1 MVFFKASNAPVDP
14 PQVEKVTATVKLHAD
29 HSAADGNRAVTLE
42 VNRPAISPI
51 VTVAAGKVVCMF
63 IHGRP
68 SGSNGTTDI
77 YNQTTCKRML
87 HKIVSLLE
95 NSQHSQH
102 SRPWRFV
109 DQCLPASQITCR
121 LGVPSAPVS
130 GQHEQ
135 AYSPRV
141 PAYAE
146 RTTFQCADK
155 AVTQDSKTG
164 KKLFLA
170 KGLPNGLP
178 ISTICEST
186 SKLHDGKVWTIH
198 H

>member
-1 MVFFKASNAPVDP
+1 MRSEGLRRREVSRTEGLSPSVLIMYDVGTLGQAR
-14 PQVEKVTATVKLHAD
+14 TRATTYRIAQPRTEEPYNIQNSTSRHRITFRIICRKKKD
-29 HSAADGNRAVTLE
+29 E
-42 VNRPAISPI
+42 
-51 VTVAAGKVVCMF
+51 CMF

-155 AVTQDSKTG
+155 AVNRSNS
-164 KKLFLA
+164 LA
-170 KGLPNGLP
+170 RSVVSLGSGCRPQN
-178 ISTICEST
+178 TT
-186 SKLHDGKVWTIH
+186 HRH
-198 H
+198 

>member
-1 MVFFKASNAPVDP
+1 MNR
-14 PQVEKVTATVKLHAD
+14 ATVQCFVL
-29 HSAADGNRAVTLE
+29 T
-42 VNRPAISPI
+42 I
-51 VTVAAGKVVCMF
+51 VSLCACYEQSNSSVLCIVVCMF

-135 AYSPRV
+135 AYSPYRRTQN
-141 PAYAE
+141 E
-146 RTTFQCADK
+146 RHSSVQIK
-155 AVTQDSKTG
+155 R
-164 KKLFLA
+164 
-170 KGLPNGLP
+170 
-178 ISTICEST
+178 
-186 SKLHDGKVWTIH
+186 
-198 H
+198 

>member
-1 MVFFKASNAPVDP
+1 MYVFGIHD
-14 PQVEKVTATVKLHAD
+14 EKIRWPRIL
-29 HSAADGNRAVTLE
+29 
-42 VNRPAISPI
+42 
-51 VTVAAGKVVCMF
+51 CMF

-77 YNQTTCKRML
+77 YNQTTCIRML

-109 DQCLPASQITCR
+109 DQCLLASQITCR

-135 AYSPRV
+135 AYSPYRRTQN
-141 PAYAE
+141 E
-146 RTTFQCADK
+146 RHSSVQIKRWIDKTRWLGPRHITRKQQCLAWVRMSAPEYHTSTLTHAQILDK
-155 AVTQDSKTG
+155 FHSVLVELEYI
-164 KKLFLA
+164 LFVL
-170 KGLPNGLP
+170 
-178 ISTICEST
+178 
-186 SKLHDGKVWTIH
+186 
-198 H
+198 

>member
-1 MVFFKASNAPVDP
+1 MMRGTLWCGMLQSIC
-14 PQVEKVTATVKLHAD
+14 H
-29 HSAADGNRAVTLE
+29 NRISDCE
-42 VNRPAISPI
+42 SPI
-51 VTVAAGKVVCMF
+51 AHTPLASLVATNPLSRHSLYRFSPASSNLYVCMF

-102 SRPWRFV
+102 SRLWRFV

-121 LGVPSAPVS
+121 LGVPSAPAS

-135 AYSPRV
+135 AYSPYRRTQN
-141 PAYAE
+141 E
-146 RTTFQCADK
+146 RHSSVQIK
-155 AVTQDSKTG
+155 R
-164 KKLFLA
+164 
-170 KGLPNGLP
+170 
-178 ISTICEST
+178 
-186 SKLHDGKVWTIH
+186 
-198 H
+198 

>member
-1 MVFFKASNAPVDP
+1 MKA
-14 PQVEKVTATVKLHAD
+14 
-29 HSAADGNRAVTLE
+29 
-42 VNRPAISPI
+42 
-51 VTVAAGKVVCMF
+51 VCMF

-135 AYSPRV
+135 AYSRTYRRTQNERHSSVQIKRWIDQTRWLGRSSRLGQDVGRRIPHINTDARTVRRV
-141 PAYAE
+141 THQHW
-146 RTTFQCADK
+146 RTHSRRQYRRHT
-155 AVTQDSKTG
+155 VPSRG
-164 KKLFLA
+164 YV
-170 KGLPNGLP
+170 P
-178 ISTICEST
+178 S
-186 SKLHDGKVWTIH
+186 V
-198 H
+198 